1 MRAAVA
7 CLAVVGALN
16 VPPHGRRGGSPT
28 AKIAAALPLAP
39 FQADA
44 LRSTVDVLP
53 AHAAALHAA
62 HELAHGASSQNA
74 AQPNKWNEA
83 LSSSRAAK
91 AAIQRNATAAVLRA
105 CDDGESRATVV
116 LPGGSGKTV
125 LGLQLAEALRARGE
139 ASSVLLP
146 TLDLVTQTI
155 AEPKGR
161 AASGSAAREHT
172 TGG

>member
-1 MRAAVA
+1 M
-7 CLAVVGALN
+7 
-16 VPPHGRRGGSPT
+16 
-28 AKIAAALPLAP
+28 
-39 FQADA
+39 
-44 LRSTVDVLP
+44 
-53 AHAAALHAA
+53 
-62 HELAHGASSQNA
+62 
-74 AQPNKWNEA
+74 
-83 LSSSRAAK
+83 
-91 AAIQRNATAAVLRA
+91 
-105 CDDGESRATVV
+105 

-155 AEPKGR
+155 GIAEPSTRGR